1 MITMVSNEKKQI
13 NLFLFYDRICHL
25 MPFVAPL
32 HVFSPIIKM
41 DGLKN
46 HDLL

>member
-1 MITMVSNEKKQI
+1 MVSNGKKKI
-13 NLFLFYDRICHL
+13 FYFYDKIYHP

-32 HVFSPIIKM
+32 NVFSPVIKM
-41 DGLKN
+41 DCLKN

>member
-1 MITMVSNEKKQI
+1 MITMVSNGKKKK
-13 NLFLFYDRICHL
+13 FYLFYENICQ
-25 MPFVAPL
+25 PFVAPL
-32 HVFSPIIKM
+32 NVFSHVIKM